1 MPIPR
6 SRQTVSSLLL
16 EAVVIVNDFF
26 RDHVSDIDT
35 LLLIG
40 SVNAVWLLLVI
51 LVCIFGL
58 LVEQIFIPL
67 PFFQF
72 CEGILLWIFEEAH
85 SVGDSDQ
92 DNLRDVD
99 LHEDE
104 ELVESAEDVAD
115 ARHVDPLVS
124 VQAEQVLSLALH
136 LLPVDDEVAGGDRQ
150 DRADAEED
158 VGTEKESR
166 LVFEEILVIAKRVV
180 LASCLER
187 FFVLFNLVFDDKV
200 TLASEVEVVELLE
213 HDDADESDKV
223 RWIDSRV
230 ALLD

>member
-1 MPIPR
+1 M
-6 SRQTVSSLLL
+6 
-16 EAVVIVNDFF
+16 
-26 RDHVSDIDT
+26 
-35 LLLIG
+35 
-40 SVNAVWLLLVI
+40 
-51 LVCIFGL
+51 
-58 LVEQIFIPL
+58 

-104 ELVESAEDVAD
+104 ELVEGAKDVAD

-124 VQAEQVLSLALH
+124 VQAEQVLAH
-136 LLPVDDEVAGGDRQ
+136 AVDLLPVDDEVAGRDRQ

-166 LVFEEILVIAKRVV
+166 LVLEEFKVVVKRVV
-180 LASCLER
+180 FVFCLER
-187 FFVLFNLVFDDKV
+187 FFVLFNLLFDDEV
-200 TLASEVEVVELLE
+200 RLAGEVEVVELLE

-223 RWIDSRV
+223 DWVDSRV
-230 ALLD
+230 ALFD